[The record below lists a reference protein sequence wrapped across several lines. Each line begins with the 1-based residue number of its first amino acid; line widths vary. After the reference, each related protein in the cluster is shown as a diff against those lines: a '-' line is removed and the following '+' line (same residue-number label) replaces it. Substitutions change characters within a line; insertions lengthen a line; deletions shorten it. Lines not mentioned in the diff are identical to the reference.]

1 MPPTTGPTIQVRFS
15 TVWNSDVA
23 SGRLGVVDEVGHAR
37 VHRRAEESGRDPD
50 HARER
55 DDRRRAGREREHA
68 EHGGAHEVGDDQQP
82 PPREPVDE
90 RREQQPDQDDR
101 EEVGDQE
108 RADPGARAR
117 AVEDVDGER
126 DGGEVRAHAGA
137 ERGEK
142 ETPEVG
148 RVAEDGRG

>member
-1 MPPTTGPTIQVRFS
+1 MPAY
-15 TVWNSDVA
+15 D
-23 SGRLGVVDEVGHAR
+23 
-37 VHRRAEESGRDPD
+37 RRAEEAGRDPD
-50 HARER
+50 DARER
-55 DDRRRAGREREHA
+55 DDRRRAVCEREHA
-68 EHGGAHEVGDDQQP
+68 EHGRTREIGDDQQA

-101 EEVGDQE
+101 QEVGDQE

-126 DGGEVRAHAGA
+126 DGGEIRAHSGA

-142 ETPEVG
+142 EAPEVG
-148 RVAEDGRG
+148 RAGGVGRGSGWPDANSLPGGG